1 MPDLEFLH
9 GRHLPRCTAVVD
21 SGPDYCSLQMMR
33 PAGASI
39 SVTTS
44 SSTSSPG
51 STGLLV
57 VPRPVDSLPAA
68 RPGNPYWVHRYV
80 AFRGALMTRWQEAGL
95 LPFMPQRVPARGDF
109 VRRFDELLQLFARP
123 DRLGHLRAV
132 NLLEGL
138 LLHLADSRRPE
149 KALWLDRAKELVLQ
163 LPGFRPDYSWV
174 ADQLGMALS
183 TFRRAFRREA
193 ELSGCTSFC
202 CTPGSRRPSTCLL
215 RPRPR
220 SRASPAS
227 LAIAMCSSSRGSSQV
242 AAMPPATYR
251 SRARSQ
257 ADRPSEPPT

>member
-9 GRHLPRCTAVVD
+9 GRHLPRCTAVWIAL
-21 SGPDYCSLQMMR
+21 PDYCSLQMMTGGGIDLR
-33 PAGASI
+33 YDQQQYQLSGRHRSSCRTPARGF
-39 SVTTS
+39 TS
-44 SSTSSPG
+44 SG
-51 STGLLV
+51 SAGQ
-57 VPRPVDSLPAA
+57 
-68 RPGNPYWVHRYV
+68 PYWVHRYV

-193 ELSGCTSFC
+193 GVSVHQFLLH
-202 CTPGSRRPSTCLL
+202 SRIETAKYLLAETQAPIKSIARQLGYRDVFFFSRQFARLPRCHRPPT
-215 RPRPR
+215 
-220 SRASPAS
+220 
-227 LAIAMCSSSRGSSQV
+227 
-242 AAMPPATYR
+242 AAAHGH
-251 SRARSQ
+251 Q